1 MAKKAKSTKGSAGGT
16 FADRV
21 QDVPP
26 PPLTRGYPAPLPLS
40 SVLGQDHAVG
50 ILRNAVA
57 ADRVHHAWIF
67 HGPRGV
73 GKFTAA
79 LAFAAL
85 IMDPTSTPGL
95 TGEIAPDPEGRVAR
109 LLAAG
114 THPDLHVITKELA
127 RYHEDKDVRDKKLI
141 TIPKEVVVEHLIEP
155 AKKAPNVQ
163 NDARVSK
170 VFIIDEA
177 ELMDRS
183 LSNAPVQNSILK
195 TLEEPDGKT
204 VIILVTSSPERLL
217 TTIRSRSQQVRFGPL
232 DPTSMKRWVAAQ
244 DTSAWGI
251 DREELAWLVDQAEG
265 SPGEF
270 LTAREMGLY
279 AWHQAL
285 SPMLREAAR
294 GKYSMG
300 LGPRIAELIEKQ
312 AESVVKANP
321 QASKEAANRAA
332 ASRLFRMVSR
342 FYRDHLRTALPRTV
356 DGSFNDGACRAIEA
370 VRQAERLVDA
380 QVNFTF
386 IGEWLS
392 AELVAAAES
401 MPV

>member
-1 MAKKAKSTKGSAGGT
+1 MAKKAKSSKATGGT

-21 QDVPP
+21 QDLPP
-26 PPLTRGYPAPLPLS
+26 PPMTRGYPPPVSLGAI
-40 SVLGQDHAVG
+40 LGQDHAVG
-50 ILRNAVA
+50 ILRKAVA

-85 IMDPTSTPGL
+85 ILDPTSTPGL
-95 TGEIAPDPEGRVAR
+95 TGEIEPDPEGRVAK

-141 TIPKEVVVEHLIEP
+141 TIPKEVIVEHLIEP
-155 AKKAPNVQ
+155 AKKAPNLQ
-163 NDARVSK
+163 NDARVAK

-183 LSNAPVQNSILK
+183 LTNAPVQNSILK

-244 DTSAWGI
+244 DTSVWGI

-270 LTAREMGLY
+270 MTAREMGLY
-279 AWHQAL
+279 AWHQTL

-300 LGPRIAELIEKQ
+300 LGPKIAELIEKQ

-332 ASRLFRMVSR
+332 ASRLFRLISR
-342 FYRDHLRTALPRTV
+342 FYRDHLRSGLPRGV
-356 DGSFNDGACRAIEA
+356 DSGFNDGACRAIDA

-380 QVNFTF
+380 QVNLTF

-392 AELVAAAES
+392 AELVAAAEP